1 RDTAHYILERRGW
14 SGRVD
19 LNHRPHAPQACALP
33 GCATSR
39 QIRTVSFAVQQSQYV
54 LQLLTALMEALPG
67 CWLRVSLSLGRRLRF
82 RPVLCRKLL
91 ASPGNSETL
100 LVEQLADVEQELD
113 ISGPISPLPG
123 LVLGGRE
130 LGEFAFPIPKDMGL
144 YAYDFANFPDS
155 VVELLGSKLHR
166 DLNCLQVLRWFERDG
181 LPAANHDSL
190 ASLRVDPFP
199 VFAHHNA
206 EAAKATNQDL
216 LPSSEPAL
224 DDLKDRIHDPL
235 RIGVGHSS
243 VRIVDSLGEIV
254 LVHVSSFKSESCLK
268 KSLEMSSRFLY

>member
-1 RDTAHYILERRGW
+1 MVGT
-14 SGRVD
+14 SGFEPPTTRTPSV
-19 LNHRPHAPQACALP
+19 
-33 GCATSR
+33 CATR
-39 QIRTVSFAVQQSQYV
+39 LRYVPTVRTVSFAVQQSQYV
-54 LQLLTALMEALPG
+54 LQFLPHLVEALPG
-67 CWLRVSLSLGRRLRF
+67 RLLRASLSLGRRLRG
-82 RPVLCRKLL
+82 RPGVCRELL

-100 LVEQLADVEQELD
+100 FVKQLADVEQELD

-206 EAAKATNQDL
+206 EAAKATNQDF
-216 LPSSEPAL
+216 LPPSEPAL
-224 DDLKDRIHDPL
+224 DDLKHRIHDPL

-243 VRIVDSLGEIV
+243 VRVVDSLGEIV
-254 LVHVSSFKSESCLK
+254 LVHVSSFK
-268 KSLEMSSRFLY
+268 